1 LFYKGE
7 EIWMNKTFFLSLI
20 LGITLLIAACAAPT
34 PTPLAAA
41 PAASTPQRG
50 GKLTMVVWQSPV
62 TLNSLLGTQK
72 VMYEVLNF
80 VAEGFT
86 EVLPDGRRVPNLAK
100 EVPTSENGGV
110 SADGKTI
117 TYHLKENLKWSDGTP
132 LTCADVQFT
141 LEAILTPNV
150 GVTATT
156 GYKEI
161 DQIECPS
168 PQTVVI
174 QLKTFYAPY
183 LTLFSQTILPKH
195 YAGDPKGMKNWD
207 YNRKPLGTG
216 PFVVEEWKTDE
227 YIRLK
232 RNANYRQEG
241 KPYLDEIII
250 RIVPSSE
257 AALQLLTGG
266 EADIMWNNT
275 AADLPALAKLP
286 NVKVSQALQS
296 GSERLWLNLAE
307 NKDKSDPS
315 KPHAILGDVR
325 VRRAIAYGINKQRI
339 VDTLLFGNAKLGTSE
354 LNAGFFEC
362 QNIPPY
368 PHDPTQ
374 AKKVLDEAGWKLSS
388 DGIRAKDGNKLRLK
402 IATTSGNK
410 LREDTEVLIAEDM
423 KAIGVELFIENA
435 PSSVVLGT
443 WDGGSPRRRG
453 NYDLVL
459 GFNNLLIDPHAQM
472 VSYWSSAQIPGEKN
486 TGGANFTRFND
497 PKADEL
503 LQKASIEIDL
513 NQRKN
518 FYCQLAQLT
527 YEQVNMIYLYQRYD
541 LHSYRADLQGWQA
554 NAWQNVGWNAEEW
567 KLK

>member
-1 LFYKGE
+1 MFYKGE

-41 PAASTPQRG
+41 PAAPTPQRG

-117 TYHLKENLKWSDGTP
+117 TYHLKENLKWSDGMP

-161 DQIECPS
+161 AQIECPS

-216 PFVVEEWKTDE
+216 PFIVEEWKTDE

-257 AALQLLTGG
+257 AALQLLTSG

-275 AADLPALAKLP
+275 EADLPALAKLP

-296 GSERLWLNLAE
+296 GSERLWLNMAE
-307 NKDKSDPS
+307 NKDKSDAS
-315 KPHAILGDVR
+315 KPHPILGDVR
-325 VRRAIAYGINKQRI
+325 VRRAIGYGINKQRVI
-339 VDTLLFGNAKLGTSE
+339 DKLLFGNAKLGTSE

-362 QNIPPY
+362 QNIQPY
-368 PHDPTQ
+368 PYDPEQ
-374 AKKVLDEAGWKLSS
+374 AKKFLDEAGWSTKA
-388 DGIRAKDGNKLRLK
+388 DGIRAKDGVTLRLK

-423 KAIGVELFIENA
+423 KAIGVDLFIENA

-453 NYDLVL
+453 NYDIVL
-459 GFNNLLIDPHAQM
+459 GFNNILIDPHPQM
-472 VSYWSSAQIPGEKN
+472 VSYWSSSQIPGEKN
-486 TGGANFTRFND
+486 PGGSNFTRFND
-497 PKADEL
+497 PKADAL
-503 LQKASIEIDL
+503 LQKASGEIDL
-513 NQRKN
+513 TQRKN
-518 FYCQLAQLT
+518 LYCQLAQMT
-527 YEQVNMIYLYQRYD
+527 YEQANMIYLYQRYD
-541 LHSYRADLQGWQA
+541 LNSYRADLQGWQA
-554 NAWQNVGWNAEEW
+554 NAWQNVGWNADECR
-567 KLK
+567 LK